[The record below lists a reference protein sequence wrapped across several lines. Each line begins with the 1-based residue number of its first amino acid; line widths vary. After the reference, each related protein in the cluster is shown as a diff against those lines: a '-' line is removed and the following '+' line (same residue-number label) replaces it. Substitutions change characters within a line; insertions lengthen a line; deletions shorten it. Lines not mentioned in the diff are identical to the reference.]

1 MNNLEK
7 QYDPKLRIAESC
19 VDTTEDKW
27 KDYYHTGTEHIY
39 DDPSKEYNPRLTRS
53 FPTSPKYYKDFER
66 PFPALRPLDQTDN
79 CGFEA
84 KDPGPKGT
92 ATYSE
97 MGT

>member
-53 FPTSPKYYKDFER
+53 FPTSPKYYKDFEG